1 MFMSIM
7 ISVGIG
13 LLGIVVITRLLG
25 KKQLAQVTPLDFV
38 YILVLGGIVEQGLYN
53 TDVQWFHMV
62 FTFVLWGLV
71 IYVLETLT
79 QKYDGLRWFIKGGN
93 AVLMQD
99 GQVYHHNL
107 KKNKLEL
114 EQLRMLLRTQ
124 GIFSFRDV
132 EYAILETNGTVTVL
146 EKAETASASRDDD
159 SSAPAQ
165 KEPSFLLVENGSMHL
180 SNLRASGWHA
190 PDLKEALHHLG
201 YRLTDLYFAEWTSKD
216 GFFVQ
221 TRPQT

>member
-1 MFMSIM
+1 MFMSII
-7 ISVGIG
+7 ISIGIG
-13 LLGIVVITRLLG
+13 LIGIIVITRLLG

-38 YILVLGGIVEQGLYN
+38 YVLVLGGIVEQGLYN
-53 TDVQWFHMV
+53 TDIQWFHMV
-62 FTFVLWGLV
+62 FTFVLWGFV

-79 QKYDGLRWFIKGGN
+79 QKYDGFRWFIKGAN
-93 AVLMQD
+93 TVLMQD

-132 EYAILETNGTVTVL
+132 EYATLETSGTLSVL
-146 EKAETASASRDDD
+146 EKAGA
-159 SSAPAQ
+159 APASMNDDPGAPVRN
-165 KEPSFLLVENGSMHL
+165 EPSFLLVENGAMHL
-180 SNLRASGWHA
+180 SNLQASGWDA
-190 PDLKEALHHLG
+190 PRLKEELHHLG
-201 YRLTDLYFAEWTSKD
+201 YQLTDLYFAEWTSQD

-221 TRPQT
+221 TKQQK